1 MEPRGAAPT
10 EIGQTVGQQIKRLRQ
25 ARRMSVSELSR
36 QTGIS
41 KATLSVLESGQ
52 GNPTIETI
60 AAIAVGLRLPLG
72 DLITPPPPNGPI
84 VRKGTEP
91 PTESKQELLHRSSAG
106 TATEMWRLRI
116 GRRGRRIESPAHTT
130 GTVEHILV
138 TRGPIIIGAAIDPV
152 QLDQGDFVSFP
163 ADVPHLYEACADDVE
178 AVIVMN
184 YPTIV

>member
-130 GTVEHILV
+130 GTV
-138 TRGPIIIGAAIDPV
+138 
-152 QLDQGDFVSFP
+152 
-163 ADVPHLYEACADDVE
+163 
-178 AVIVMN
+178 
-184 YPTIV
+184 